1 MVHHRVISTK
11 ETELGCK
18 QCPAKQVTFN
28 KKNVR
33 YAAIDIGSNAVRL
46 LIADILEKTEG
57 VVYTKNTLLRVPLR
71 LGDDAFIDKHISTGK
86 FNDMVKTMGAFRNL
100 LDVYKVSDYMACATS
115 AMREAGNG
123 AEVVRACQEVGVDIQ
138 IIDGGLEA
146 EIIYNSYLHGTMDRD
161 KTYLYIDVGGGS
173 TEISLFSDGKLVAS
187 QSFNLGTIRILDN
200 QDDKQ
205 TWEEMRHWVREHT
218 RAYKHIYGIGTGGNI
233 NKLSRLANEK
243 MDKPMTYAKI
253 KAIYDYLNSLSLKDR
268 IHEVGLRSD
277 RADVIIPAS
286 EIFLTIMKV
295 GRLKNITAPRLGLVD
310 GIIQTLIDKNF
321 KK

>member
-1 MVHHRVISTK
+1 M
-11 ETELGCK
+11 
-18 QCPAKQVTFN
+18 
-28 KKNVR
+28 R

-46 LIADILEKTEG
+46 LIADILEKSDG
-57 VVYTKNTLLRVPLR
+57 VAYSKNTLLRVPLR
-71 LGDDAFIDKHISTGK
+71 LGDDAFIDKHISKGK
-86 FNDMVKTMGAFRNL
+86 FEDMVKTMGAFRNL

-123 AEVVRACQEVGVDIQ
+123 AEVVDACREVGIDIG

-146 EIIYNSYLHGTMDRD
+146 EIIYNSYLQGNIDKD

-173 TEISLFSDGKLVAS
+173 TEISLFSDGQLIAS
-187 QSFNLGTIRILDN
+187 HSFNLGTIRILDN
-200 QDDKQ
+200 QDSKE
-205 TWEEMRHWVREHT
+205 TWADMRQWVKENT
-218 RAYKHIYGIGTGGNI
+218 RAFKNIYGIGTGGNI

-243 MDKPMTYAKI
+243 VDRPMTYAKI
-253 KAIYDYLNSLSLKDR
+253 KAIYNYLNTLSLKDR
-268 IHEVGLRSD
+268 IHDVGLRSD

-295 GRLKNITAPRLGLVD
+295 GRLKNITAPRVGLVD